1 MSQLNNMQRPDSQH
15 RPLVA
20 YMTLAPAGANGRVER
35 EHLRVYS

>member
-20 YMTLAPAGANGRVER
+20 YMTLAPLRIRVVFYSLR
-35 EHLRVYS
+35 EGCL